1 MKQKVQ
7 LFINN
12 EEVDVFQDGSITIQS
27 SIKDVKDPG
36 KIFTDFSKNFT
47 LPASTNNNKIFKH
60 YYNYAIDV
68 VDSGGFDASVAQEAR
83 IEINSR
89 VFREGYIMLEGVDL
103 KYNKPSA
110 YRVTFYGNLR
120 FLREKLDNTKLKALT
135 FLKNFYMNYQ
145 AVGTDSVYE
154 FLTSSKN
161 ITDEFGTTHTQ
172 PLVVPLITH
181 TERSYYN
188 SDEYDAVTN
197 PGGFYGQFADGNL
210 YYDSGNYPPGPSGE
224 EKYNGVSWDQL
235 KPAIRVD
242 IIIKAIEE
250 LLSEGD
256 ETVSFSTDFFNSTNL
271 DYYNLYMWLHQKEGK
286 IVSREE
292 EGKVTTLIDKFI
304 IGKSISLLNGTSA
317 VAFSA
322 EFINS
327 SGIGSGAAADK
338 VKITINSPKV
348 DNVLARLSLVSSDTT
363 TKYDVRIE
371 RNGVTY
377 KEFTQEVQT
386 GTTDY
391 LETELDEG
399 TYTFTV
405 ITESGASINFDSGF
419 ELRLIARIDRDYF
432 DGNISVPDIVRTA
445 SNLTTN
451 STGVFYTTENLP
463 DMTVLEFLSGLF
475 KMFNLVAEVR
485 NDSLTQKT
493 IVVKTLDDFY
503 TSSLTEID
511 LTRNID
517 ISSSSVNRTLP
528 FTKITF
534 EYEDTDSLLAKQHK
548 EVNGITWGGEDAD
561 VKGDSKYE
569 KEYTIKPPFGHMKFE
584 RLKDDNTGD
593 FSDVQV
599 GFSVTKS
606 NEDDTSGTQEK
617 YNPYIGKPVLFY
629 PILITGDTIPYVYNN
644 RSANTTA
651 TSYFIPSNAVDTQTS
666 ATNHFGAEKNEYNAN
681 VEGSESYTDNL
692 FSQYYRNYISSVF
705 SKFNRLTKLKAVLTN
720 AFISNFSLAD
730 TVVLSG
736 EKYNINK
743 INLDIVTGKADLELI
758 STYTAISYLCLPS
771 LFEVRVEVITGGYLY
786 IFSNK
791 YGVYQIATGVYI
803 FSNIP
808 DTHPI
813 AFHNNGK
820 ESLISYTGTV
830 NGGTKT
836 GLDGNTYTYYSGD
849 ITVTVNDDFGTIS
862 YECYNHG
869 YMGGENNL
877 TYNASCAV
885 APTPPPV
892 TGTLTVDATDI
903 TVDSALITADQTDE

>member
-60 YYNYAIDV
+60 YYNYAIDII
-68 VDSGGFDASVAQEAR
+68 DSGGFDAAVAQEAR

-89 VFREGYIMLEGVDL
+89 VYREGYIMLEGVDL
-103 KYNKPSA
+103 KYNKPST

-120 FLREKLDNTKLKALT
+120 FLREKLDNTKLSDLT
-135 FLKNFYMNYQ
+135 FLKNFYLNYQ
-145 AVGTDSVYE
+145 ATGTDSIYE
-154 FLTSSKN
+154 YLTTSKN
-161 ITDEFGTTHTQ
+161 ITDEEGTTHTQ

-181 TERSYYN
+181 TDRLYYN
-188 SDEYDAVTN
+188 SDAAY
-197 PGGFYGQFADGNL
+197 YGTLADGNL
-210 YYDSGNYPPGPSGE
+210 YYDGSYPNSPAVR
-224 EKYNGVSWDQL
+224 NGVSWDQL
-235 KPAIRVD
+235 KPAIRID
-242 IIIKAIEE
+242 LIIKAIEK

-256 ETVSFSTDFFNSTNL
+256 DTVSFSTDFFNSTNL

-286 IVSREE
+286 IDSEDE
-292 EGKVTTLIDKFI
+292 EGKITTLIDKFN
-304 IGKSISLLNGTSA
+304 IGTIPSYVSGTSA
-317 VAFSA
+317 VGFTAQ
-322 EFINS
+322 FINS

-348 DNVLARLSLVSSDTT
+348 DTVLARLSLVSSDTT

-399 TYTFTV
+399 AYTFTV

-432 DGNISVPDIVRTA
+432 DGSINVPDVVRTA
-445 SNLTTN
+445 SNLATN
-451 STGVFYTTENLP
+451 TTGVFYTRENLP
-463 DMTVLEFLSGLF
+463 DITVLEFLSGIF

-485 NDSLTQKT
+485 NDSPTQKT

-503 TSSLTEID
+503 TSSLVETD
-511 LTRNID
+511 LTKNID
-517 ISSSSVNRTLP
+517 IQSSSVNKTLP
-528 FTKITF
+528 YTKITF

-548 EVNGITWGGEDAD
+548 EANNITWGGEFAD
-561 VKGDSKYE
+561 VKGDSRYE

-584 RLKDDNTGD
+584 RLKDDNTGT

-606 NEDDTSGTQEK
+606 NEDAAAGTQEK

-629 PILITGDTIPYVYNN
+629 PILLTSATEIPYVYND
-644 RSANTTA
+644 RAANTT
-651 TSYFIPSNAVDTQTS
+651 TISYFIPSNAVDTQTS
-666 ATNHFGAEKNEYNAN
+666 QTNHFGAEKNEYNAN
-681 VEGSESYTDNL
+681 VDGSESYTDNL
-692 FSQYYRNYISSVF
+692 FSQYYKNYISSVF
-705 SKFNRLTKLKAVLTN
+705 NQFNRLTKLKAILTN

-730 TVVLSG
+730 TVVVSG

-758 STYTAISYLCLPS
+758 STYAAVSYLCLPS
-771 LFEVRVEVITGGYLY
+771 LFEVRVEAITGGYIY
-786 IFSNK
+786 IFSNR
-791 YGVYQIATGVYI
+791 YGVYQMAAGTYT
-803 FSNIP
+803 FSNVP
-808 DTHPI
+808 SAHPI

-820 ESLISYTGTV
+820 ESLISYTGAV
-830 NGGTKT
+830 NAGSKT

-849 ITVTVNDDFGTIS
+849 VTVTVNGDFGTIS
-862 YECYNHG
+862 YECYHHG

-877 TYNASCAV
+877 TYNSTCAV
-885 APTPPPV
+885 APTPTPTP
-892 TGTLTVDATDI
+892 GTLTVDATDI
-903 TVDSALITADQTDE
+903 TVDSALITADQTDD

>member
-1 MKQKVQ
+1 
-7 LFINN
+7 
-12 EEVDVFQDGSITIQS
+12 
-27 SIKDVKDPG
+27 
-36 KIFTDFSKNFT
+36 
-47 LPASTNNNKIFKH
+47 
-60 YYNYAIDV
+60 
-68 VDSGGFDASVAQEAR
+68 
-83 IEINSR
+83 
-89 VFREGYIMLEGVDL
+89 
-103 KYNKPSA
+103 
-110 YRVTFYGNLR
+110 
-120 FLREKLDNTKLKALT
+120 
-135 FLKNFYMNYQ
+135 
-145 AVGTDSVYE
+145 
-154 FLTSSKN
+154 
-161 ITDEFGTTHTQ
+161 
-172 PLVVPLITH
+172 
-181 TERSYYN
+181 
-188 SDEYDAVTN
+188 
-197 PGGFYGQFADGNL
+197 
-210 YYDSGNYPPGPSGE
+210 
-224 EKYNGVSWDQL
+224 
-235 KPAIRVD
+235 
-242 IIIKAIEE
+242 
-250 LLSEGD
+250 
-256 ETVSFSTDFFNSTNL
+256 
-271 DYYNLYMWLHQKEGK
+271 MWLHQKEGK
-286 IVSREE
+286 IVAREE

-317 VAFSA
+317 VGFSA

-348 DNVLARLSLVSSDTT
+348 DTVLARLSLVSSDTT

-419 ELRLIARIDRDYF
+419 ELRLIARIGRDYF

-606 NEDDTSGTQEK
+606 NEDDASGTQEK

-666 ATNHFGAEKNEYNAN
+666 ATNHFGAEKNEYNVN

-692 FSQYYRNYISSVF
+692 FSQYYKNYISSVF

-743 INLDIVTGKADLELI
+743 INLDIVTGKANLELI

-771 LFEVRVEVITGGYLY
+771 LFEVRVEAITGGYLY

-849 ITVTVNDDFGTIS
+849 VTVTVNGDFGTIS
-862 YECYNHG
+862 YECYHHG

-877 TYNASCAV
+877 TYNVSCAV

-903 TVDSALITADQTDE
+903 SVDSALITADQTDE